1 MCSSDLQLW
10 LPDPAVSPEA
20 AILVQ
25 ELKQLE
31 KRKTATGHIQIA
43 APPGKKDDMAMALA
57 LAAYHCTM
65 QGESGW
71 AAPEAPNLPEEHRSK
86 TPFEK
91 VQKMLL
97 ARQKGHDNVWD

>member
-1 MCSSDLQLW
+1 
-10 LPDPAVSPEA
+10 
-20 AILVQ
+20 
-25 ELKQLE
+25 
-31 KRKTATGHIQIA
+31 
-43 APPGKKDDMAMALA
+43 MALA
-57 LAAYHCTM
+57 LAAYHCTT

-91 VQKMLL
+91 VQKLLL